1 MGTSIRPQLA
11 PGLLTLSGQSSCV
24 IAGRFT
30 SPAGSACA
38 GMDTVAMA
46 ARLADAATAAMIV
59 LGFRITPSLLHAIP
73 PAHRGFPR
81 FLKVRV
87 TQGKPL
93 PLIVT
98 AQNVFDLRAHVKPVD
113 ANDHNPDD
121 RHE

>member
-1 MGTSIRPQLA
+1 MGTSIRPQLV
-11 PGLLTLSGQSSCV
+11 PGLLTYSGQSSCV

-30 SPAGSACA
+30 GSACA

-113 ANDHNPDD
+113 ANDHNADD